1 MREARV
7 LSQGHLLLQSSDG
20 FHESQRKVYVVL
32 SDATLKCYDEDPTA
46 RRDAKL
52 YASYDLRFVKVLDC
66 SESKHPKSF
75 TVEVRSSSKGS
86 QTRLEFIS
94 PTNSVKFQW
103 MKQLIGATSSLHNS
117 IKTGGEAARSY
128 AVNIAHHRSS
138 PVAIDSRSR
147 KIFDN
152 PFKTRSLS
160 QYNTSTLNSSLSS
173 CMPHDAIASE
183 RASILASHVPKR
195 PHSSN
200 TALII
205 APPEGK
211 KFSDIL
217 YTYVVFGLH
226 TYGLFGL
233 HTYVVFGLHTY
244 VVFGLH
250 TYVVFGLHTYGLF
263 GQVVCVQQLT
273 VQRRPVKT
281 AWWGRSGCLA
291 ATATTGTAVASCPRA
306 ELQYSRARHRMGTA
320 VRGKKG
326 IPSKHILVEEEQAH
340 PALELVI

>member
-75 TVEVRSSSKGS
+75 TVEVRSSSKSS
-86 QTRLEFIS
+86 QTRLEFTS

-173 CMPHDAIASE
+173 YMPHDSSLSSYMPHDAIASE

-211 KFSDIL
+211 KFSDTL

-226 TYGLFGL
+226 TYGL
-233 HTYVVFGLHTY
+233 
-244 VVFGLH
+244 FGLH

-320 VRGKKG
+320 VREKKG